1 MLAIMTSNAPWRA
14 LGARLARIRDAM
26 VRSSRAGHA
35 SLAVLLLVGG
45 VAMVVIGAPTSSIGL
60 AFTGPARG
68 PATGPAT
75 SHSARTD
82 PEDVREIL
90 DTYCVR
96 CHNERRLNGG
106 LALDVL
112 DVENPIA
119 AADRWETVIRKLRTG
134 TMPPG
139 GVRRPDPAEYDLVAS
154 WLETEIDGAAS
165 AAGPN
170 PGGTNPIHR
179 LNRLEYNNAINDLLG
194 LDVDLRSLL
203 PGDETA
209 DGSFDNFA
217 DALSITTTHMERYMS
232 LARQVTRLA
241 TGLPPMAP
249 GVATFEV
256 PLHVVQDQRQSED
269 LPFGS
274 RGGISVR
281 YDFPVDGE
289 YLIKIQLRRQ
299 YQDYLMGMGWQ
310 QQLDLRLDGELLE
323 RFTVG
328 GGATQFRSAA
338 ASYAG
343 AGEPGSAGASEW
355 EEYMQMSGDA
365 HLEVRLMVEAGPRV
379 VGVSF
384 VRDQWEPELLPQP
397 LQRGRVLTNDQVY
410 MDHASVHSVQIGG
423 PYEVTGTA
431 TATPSREEIFVCR
444 PQPGAAEEACATQIL
459 SRMARRAYRRPA
471 TEQDVE
477 ILMEFFR
484 QGRSEGGSFDAGVQL
499 ALERLVVDPEFLF
512 RIYLAPSG
520 VEPGDVYDLDAI
532 AVASRLS
539 FFLWSSIPD
548 EPLLEL
554 AETGRLTEP
563 SVLEE
568 QVRRMLAD
576 PRAIEALVDGFA
588 AQWLNLRLLPEKL
601 ADPLKYPDFDDS
613 LLDAFQQETE
623 MFVASN
629 LREDRPITELL
640 SADYTFANERLA
652 RFYGIPGVYGS
663 RPRRVTL
670 PNPDQRGGLLA
681 HGGLLA
687 ITAYPDRTSPVLRG
701 KWLLDNILG
710 ANPPPPPANVD
721 TSLDQGREAEALG
734 IRERLERHR
743 EDPLCASCHTLMDP
757 LGFALEEFDAV
768 GAWRDTD
775 ERGGPVDNLG
785 TWPSGVELNGV
796 ASLRAL
802 LLDYDDQFVRT
813 VTEKLMSYALGRP
826 LEYYDQPTVRQIVRD
841 AEAGGYRWSSIIL
854 GIAKSP
860 AFLMRRSADPRS
872 VGAQ

>member
-1 MLAIMTSNAPWRA
+1 MLAIMTSNAAWRV
-14 LGARLARIRDAM
+14 LGAHLARIRDAM

-75 SHSARTD
+75 PHSVRTD
-82 PEDVREIL
+82 PEEVREIL

-96 CHNERRLNGG
+96 CHNETRLNGG

-170 PGGTNPIHR
+170 PGRTNPIHR

-256 PLHVVQDQRQSED
+256 GLHVVQDQRQSED

-328 GGATQFRSAA
+328 GGATQFRAAA

-423 PYEVTGTA
+423 PYEITGTA

-459 SRMARRAYRRPA
+459 SRMARRGYRRPA

-588 AQWLNLRLLPEKL
+588 AQWLNLRLLPDKL

-687 ITAYPDRTSPVLRG
+687 ITSYPDRTSPVLRG

-775 ERGGPVDNLG
+775 ETGGPVDNLG

>member
-1 MLAIMTSNAPWRA
+1 MSYTA
-14 LGARLARIRDAM
+14 LGKSGRRG
-26 VRSSRAGHA
+26 SRAGHA
-35 SLAVLLLVGG
+35 SLAALLVTGG
-45 VAMVVIGAPTSSIGL
+45 VAMVVLGAHPSSTEL
-60 AFTGPARG
+60 AFAGPITPHFAL
-68 PATGPAT
+68 
-75 SHSARTD
+75 TD
-82 PEDVREIL
+82 AEDAREIL

-96 CHNERRLNGG
+96 CHNERRLTGG

-112 DVENPIA
+112 DVEDPSA
-119 AADRWETVIRKLRTG
+119 AADTWETVIRKLRTG

-139 GVRRPDPAEYDLVAS
+139 GVRRPEPAEYDLVAN

-165 AAGPN
+165 ATQPN
-170 PGGTNPIHR
+170 PGTTNPVHR
-179 LNRLEYNNAINDLLG
+179 LNRIEYNNAINALFA
-194 LDVDLRSLL
+194 LDVDVTSLL

-217 DALSITTTHMERYMS
+217 DQLSITTTHMERYMS

-241 TGLPPMAP
+241 TGLPPTAP
-249 GVATFEV
+249 GVETFAV
-256 PLHVVQDQRQSED
+256 PLHIVQDQRQSED

-281 YDFPVDGE
+281 YDFPADGE

-299 YQDYLMGMGWQ
+299 YQAYLMGMGWPQ
-310 QQLDLRLDGELLE
+310 QVDLRLDGELLE

-328 GGATQFRSAA
+328 GGALDFRPAA

-343 AGEPGSAGASEW
+343 AGEPGSPGSPEW
-355 EEYMQMSGDA
+355 EEYMQSSGDA
-365 HLEVRLMVEAGPRV
+365 HLEVRLAVEAGPRA

-397 LQRGRVLTNDQVY
+397 QQRGRVLTNDQIY

-423 PYEVTGTA
+423 PYEITGTA
-431 TATPSREEIFVCR
+431 TDTPSRNEIFVCR
-444 PQPGAAEEACATQIL
+444 PEPGAEEEACATRIL
-459 SRMARRAYRRPA
+459 SRMTRRAFRRPA
-471 TEQDVE
+471 TDQDAE
-477 ILMEFFR
+477 MLLEFFR
-484 QGRSEGGSFDAGVQL
+484 QGRSEGGSFDAGIQL

-512 RIYLAPSG
+512 RIYREPAG
-520 VEPGDVYDLDAI
+520 VEPGDVYALDDV

-554 AETGRLTEP
+554 AEAGRLTDP
-563 SVLEE
+563 AVLEQ

-576 PRAIEALVDGFA
+576 PRAIDALVDGFA

-613 LLDAFQQETE
+613 LLDAFRQETE
-623 MFVASN
+623 MFVANS
-629 LREDRPITELL
+629 LREDRPIPELL
-640 SADYTFANERLA
+640 SADYTYANERLA
-652 RFYGIPGVYGS
+652 RFYGIPGIYGS

-681 HGGLLA
+681 HGGLMA

-710 ANPPPPPANVD
+710 ADPPPPPANVD
-721 TSLDQGREAEALG
+721 TSLDQGPEAEVLG

-743 EDPLCASCHTLMDP
+743 ADPLCASCHTLMDP

-796 ASLRAL
+796 RSLRAL

-826 LEYYDQPTVRQIVRD
+826 LEYFDQPTVRRIVRD
-841 AEAGGYRWSSIIL
+841 AEDNEYRWSSIIL
-854 GIAKSP
+854 GITQSP
-860 AFLMRRSADPRS
+860 AFLMRRSAEPI
-872 VGAQ
+872 

>member
-1 MLAIMTSNAPWRA
+1 MTTRKLYTTLRCSSPR
-14 LGARLARIRDAM
+14 G
-26 VRSSRAGHA
+26 SRAGHA
-35 SLAVLLLVGG
+35 SLAALLVVGG
-45 VAMVVIGAPTSSIGL
+45 VAMVIFGPNPSSADL
-60 AFTGPARG
+60 AFTGPIT
-68 PATGPAT
+68 PHFT
-75 SHSARTD
+75 RTD
-82 PEDVREIL
+82 AEDAREIL
-90 DTYCVR
+90 DAYCVR

-112 DVENPIA
+112 DVENPGA
-119 AADRWETVIRKLRTG
+119 AARSWETVIRKLRTA

-165 AAGPN
+165 AAEPN
-170 PGGTNPIHR
+170 PGRTNPIHR
-179 LNRLEYNNAINDLLG
+179 LNRLEYNNAINDLFG
-194 LDVDLRSLL
+194 LDVDVTSLL

-241 TGLPPMAP
+241 TGLPPTAP
-249 GVATFEV
+249 GVVTFGV

-274 RGGISVR
+274 RGGIAFR

-289 YLIKIQLRRQ
+289 YLIKIRLRRQ
-299 YQDYLMGMGWQ
+299 YQDYLMGMGWPQ
-310 QQLDLRLDGELLE
+310 ELDVRLDGELLE

-328 GGATQFRSAA
+328 GGATEFRPAA

-343 AGEPGSAGASEW
+343 AGEPGSAGSPEW
-355 EEYMQMSGDA
+355 ETYMQSTGDA
-365 HLEVRLMVEAGPRV
+365 HLEVRLSVEAGPRV

-384 VRDQWEPELLPQP
+384 VREQWEPELLPQP
-397 LQRGRVLTNDQVY
+397 RQRGRVLTNDQIY
-410 MDHASVHSVQIGG
+410 MDAASVHTVQIGG
-423 PYEVTGTA
+423 PYEIAGTA
-431 TATPSREEIFVCR
+431 ADTPSRMEIFVCR
-444 PQPGAAEEACATQIL
+444 PEPGAEEGPCAAQIL
-459 SRMARRAYRRPA
+459 SRMARRAYRRP
-471 TEQDVE
+471 TTDQDVQV
-477 ILMEFFR
+477 LLEFFR
-484 QGRSEGGSFDAGVQL
+484 QGRSEGSSFDAGIQL

-512 RIYLAPSG
+512 RVYRAPTG
-520 VEPGDVYDLDAI
+520 VEPGAVYRLDDVAI
-532 AVASRLS
+532 ASRLS

-554 AETGRLTEP
+554 AEDGRLTDP
-563 SVLEE
+563 AVFEE
-568 QVRRMLAD
+568 QVSRMLAD
-576 PRAIEALVDGFA
+576 PRAIDALVEGFA

-613 LLDAFQQETE
+613 LLDAFRQETE

-629 LREDRPITELL
+629 LREDRPIPELL
-640 SADYTFANERLA
+640 SADYTYVNERLA

-681 HGGLLA
+681 HGGLMA

-710 ANPPPPPANVD
+710 ADPPPPPANVD
-721 TSLDQGREAEALG
+721 TSLDQSPEAEVLG

-757 LGFALEEFDAV
+757 LGFALENFDAV
-768 GAWRDTD
+768 GAWRDID
-775 ERGGPVDNLG
+775 ETGGPVDNLG

-796 ASLRAL
+796 SSLRAL

-826 LEYYDQPTVRQIVRD
+826 LEYFDQPTVRQIVRD
-841 AEAGGYRWSSIIL
+841 AEANGYRWSSMVL
-854 GIAKSP
+854 GITKSP
-860 AFLMRRSADPRS
+860 AFLMRRSAEAS
-872 VGAQ
+872 

>member
-1 MLAIMTSNAPWRA
+1 MT
-14 LGARLARIRDAM
+14 
-26 VRSSRAGHA
+26 VQSSRAGHA

-45 VAMVVIGAPTSSIGL
+45 GAMVVVGAPTASTES
-60 AFTGPARG
+60 AFSLHA
-68 PATGPAT
+68 
-75 SHSARTD
+75 ARTD
-82 PEDVREIL
+82 PEEVREIL
-90 DTYCVR
+90 DAYCVR

-106 LALDVL
+106 LALDAL

-139 GVRRPDPAEYDLVAS
+139 GVARPDPAEYDLVAG
-154 WLETEIDGAAS
+154 WLETEIDRAVSGAE
-165 AAGPN
+165 PN
-170 PGGTNPIHR
+170 PGATNAVHR
-179 LNRLEYNNAINDLLG
+179 LNRLEYNNAINELFV
-194 LDVDLRSLL
+194 LDVDVRTLL

-217 DALSITTTHMERYMS
+217 DALSITTTHLERYMS
-232 LARQVTRLA
+232 LARYVTRLA
-241 TGLPPMAP
+241 TGLPPTAP
-249 GVATFEV
+249 GVETFEV

-274 RGGISVR
+274 RGGVSVR

-299 YQDYLMGMGWQ
+299 YQDYLMGMGWP

-328 GGATQFRSAA
+328 GGATQFRPAA

-343 AGEPGSAGASEW
+343 AGEPGSAGSPAW
-355 EEYMQMSGDA
+355 EEYMQMTGDA
-365 HLEVRLMVEAGPRV
+365 HLEVRLTVEAGPRL

-397 LQRGRVLTNDQVY
+397 QQRGRVLTNDQIY

-423 PYEVTGTA
+423 PYEITGTD
-431 TATPSREEIFVCR
+431 TETPSREEIFVCR
-444 PQPGAAEEACATQIL
+444 PEPGSEEEVCAAQIL
-459 SRMARRAYRRPA
+459 ARMARRAFRRPT

-477 ILMEFFR
+477 MLLGFFR
-484 QGRSEGGSFDAGVQL
+484 QGRTEGGSFDAGVQL

-512 RIYLAPSG
+512 RIYRAPAG
-520 VEPGDVYDLDAI
+520 VESGDVYDLDDV

-554 AETGRLTEP
+554 AENGRLTEP
-563 SVLEE
+563 AVYEE

-576 PRAIEALVDGFA
+576 PRAIDALVEGFA

-613 LLDAFQQETE
+613 LLDAYQQETE
-623 MFVASN
+623 MFVAYN
-629 LREDRPITELL
+629 LREDRPIPELL
-640 SADYTFANERLA
+640 SADYTFVNERLA
-652 RFYGIPGVYGS
+652 RFYDIPGVYGS

-681 HGGLLA
+681 HGGLMA

-710 ANPPPPPANVD
+710 ANPAPPPANVD

-734 IRERLERHR
+734 IRERLEQHR

-775 ERGGPVDNLG
+775 ETGGPVDNVG

-826 LEYYDQPTVRQIVRD
+826 LEYFDQPTVRQIVRD
-841 AEAGGYRWSSIIL
+841 AEAGGYRWSSIVL
-854 GIAKSP
+854 GITKSA
-860 AFLMRRSADPRS
+860 AFLMRRSVEAQS

>member
-1 MLAIMTSNAPWRA
+1 MTNR
-14 LGARLARIRDAM
+14 
-26 VRSSRAGHA
+26 GHA
-35 SLAVLLLVGG
+35 SLAALLLVGG
-45 VAMVVIGAPTSSIGL
+45 GATTVIAAHTSVSDVAFSDV
-60 AFTGPARG
+60 
-68 PATGPAT
+68 
-75 SHSARTD
+75 ARTD
-82 PEDVREIL
+82 PDEAREIL
-90 DTYCVR
+90 DAFCVR
-96 CHNERRLNGG
+96 CHNETRLAGG

-112 DVENPIA
+112 DVENPSEA
-119 AADRWETVIRKLRTG
+119 AEGWEKVIRKLRTG

-139 GVRRPDPAEYDLVAS
+139 GVQRPEQAEYDLVAS
-154 WLETEIDGAAS
+154 WLETGIDEAATEAEPDPGA
-165 AAGPN
+165 
-170 PGGTNPIHR
+170 TNPVHR
-179 LNRLEYNNAINDLLG
+179 LNRLEYNNAINDLFG
-194 LDVDLRSLL
+194 LDVDVTSLL

-241 TGLPPMAP
+241 TGLPPTAP

-274 RGGISVR
+274 RGGIAVR

-299 YQDYLMGMGWQ
+299 YQDFLMGMGWP

-328 GGATQFRSAA
+328 GGATEFRSAA

-343 AGEPGSAGASEW
+343 AGEPGSAGSPEW

-365 HLEVRLMVEAGPRV
+365 HLEVRLTAEAGPRV

-397 LQRGRVLTNDQVY
+397 QQRGRVLTNDQIY

-423 PYEVTGTA
+423 PYEVTGTGGD
-431 TATPSREEIFVCR
+431 TPSRSEIFVCR
-444 PQPGAAEEACATQIL
+444 PEPGAEEAACAAQIL
-459 SRMARRAYRRPA
+459 SSMARRAYRRP
-471 TEQDVE
+471 TTDQDVE
-477 ILMEFFR
+477 MLLEFFR
-484 QGRSEGGSFDAGVQL
+484 QGRSEGGSFDAGIQL

-512 RIYLAPSG
+512 RVYRQPTG
-520 VEPGDVYDLDAI
+520 VEPGDVYELDDVE
-532 AVASRLS
+532 VASRLS

-554 AETGRLTEP
+554 AEAGRLTEP
-563 SVLEE
+563 AALEE

-576 PRAIEALVDGFA
+576 PRAIDALVEGFA

-613 LLDAFQQETE
+613 LLDAFEQETKL
-623 MFVASN
+623 FVGSN

-640 SADYTFANERLA
+640 SADYTYANERLA

-681 HGGLLA
+681 HGGLMA
-687 ITAYPDRTSPVLRG
+687 VTAYPDRTSPVLRG

-721 TSLDQGREAEALG
+721 TSLDQGPEAEALG

-768 GAWRDTD
+768 GAWRDVD

-785 TWPSGVELNGV
+785 TWPSGVELDGV
-796 ASLRAL
+796 SSLRAF

-826 LEYYDQPTVRQIVRD
+826 LEYFDQPTVRQIVRD
-841 AEAGGYRWSSIIL
+841 AEDSGYRWSSIVL

-860 AFLMRRSADPRS
+860 AFLMRRSS
-872 VGAQ
+872 EGI

>member
-1 MLAIMTSNAPWRA
+1 MLAIMTSNAAWRA

-26 VRSSRAGHA
+26 VRNSRAGHA

-60 AFTGPARG
+60 AFTGPATG
-68 PATGPAT
+68 PATGLAT
-75 SHSARTD
+75 PHSARTD

-154 WLETEIDGAAS
+154 WLETEIDRAAS

-256 PLHVVQDQRQSED
+256 GLHVVQDQRQSED

-384 VRDQWEPELLPQP
+384 IRDQWEPELLPQP

-444 PQPGAAEEACATQIL
+444 PRLGAAEEACATQIL

-548 EPLLEL
+548 ELLLEL

-775 ERGGPVDNLG
+775 ETGGPVDNLG

-860 AFLMRRSADPRS
+860 AFLMRRSAGPQS

>member
-1 MLAIMTSNAPWRA
+1 MLAIMTSNAPWRV
-14 LGARLARIRDAM
+14 LGAHLARIRDAM
-26 VRSSRAGHA
+26 VRNSRAGHA

-60 AFTGPARG
+60 AFTGPATG
-68 PATGPAT
+68 PATGLAT
-75 SHSARTD
+75 PHSARTD

-154 WLETEIDGAAS
+154 WLETEIDRAAS

-256 PLHVVQDQRQSED
+256 GLHVVQDQRQSED

-328 GGATQFRSAA
+328 GGATQFRAAA

-355 EEYMQMSGDA
+355 EEYMQMGGDA

-384 VRDQWEPELLPQP
+384 IRDQWEPELLPQP

-775 ERGGPVDNLG
+775 ETGGPVDNLG

>member
-1 MLAIMTSNAPWRA
+1 MTIRKLYGT
-14 LGARLARIRDAM
+14 LGCAGVGHSGLEG
-26 VRSSRAGHA
+26 SRAGHA
-35 SLAVLLLVGG
+35 SLAALLVVGG
-45 VAMVVIGAPTSSIGL
+45 VAMVIFGAHPSSTDLAFAGPITPHFAPTD
-60 AFTGPARG
+60 A
-68 PATGPAT
+68 
-75 SHSARTD
+75 
-82 PEDVREIL
+82 EDAREIL
-90 DTYCVR
+90 DAYCVW
-96 CHNERRLNGG
+96 CHNETRLTGG

-112 DVENPIA
+112 DVEDPGA
-119 AADRWETVIRKLRTG
+119 AAGTWEKVIRKLRTG

-139 GVRRPDPAEYDLVAS
+139 GVQRPDPAEYDLVAS
-154 WLETEIDGAAS
+154 WLETGIDETAS
-165 AAGPN
+165 AAEPN
-170 PGGTNPIHR
+170 PGRTNAIHR
-179 LNRLEYNNAINDLLG
+179 LNRLEYNNAINDLFA
-194 LDVDLRSLL
+194 LDVDVRSLL

-241 TGLPPMAP
+241 TGLPPAAP
-249 GVATFEV
+249 SVATFEV

-274 RGGISVR
+274 RGGTAVR

-299 YQDYLMGMGWQ
+299 YQDYLMGMGWS
-310 QQLDLRLDGELLE
+310 QQLDVRLDGELLE

-328 GGATQFRSAA
+328 GGASEFRPAA

-343 AGEPGSAGASEW
+343 AGEPGSAGSPEW
-355 EEYMQMSGDA
+355 EEYMQSTGDA
-365 HLEVRLMVEAGPRV
+365 HLEVRLTVEAGPRV
-379 VGVSF
+379 VGIYF
-384 VRDQWEPELLPQP
+384 VREQWEPELLPQP
-397 LQRGRVLTNDQVY
+397 RQRGRVLTNDQIY
-410 MDHASVHSVQIGG
+410 MDAASVHSVQIAG
-423 PYEVTGTA
+423 PYEIAGADTD
-431 TATPSREEIFVCR
+431 TPSRTEIFGCR
-444 PQPGAAEEACATQIL
+444 PEPGAEEEPCATQIL
-459 SRMARRAYRRPA
+459 SKMARRAYRRPI
-471 TEQDVE
+471 TDQDVQV
-477 ILMEFFR
+477 LLQFFR
-484 QGRSEGGSFDAGVQL
+484 QGRSEGASFDAGIQL

-512 RIYLAPSG
+512 RIYRAPTG
-520 VEPGDVYDLDAI
+520 VDPGDVYVLDDVAI
-532 AVASRLS
+532 ASRLS

-554 AETGRLTEP
+554 AEDGRLTDP
-563 SVLEE
+563 AVLEE

-576 PRAIEALVDGFA
+576 PRAIDALVDGFA

-613 LLDAFQQETE
+613 LLEAFQQETE

-629 LREDRPITELL
+629 LRDDRPIPELL
-640 SADYTFANERLA
+640 SADYTYVNERLA

-681 HGGLLA
+681 HGGLMA

-710 ANPPPPPANVD
+710 ADPPPPPANVD
-721 TSLDQGREAEALG
+721 TSLDQGPEAEALG

-743 EDPLCASCHTLMDP
+743 ADPLCASCHTLMDP

-775 ERGGPVDNLG
+775 ETGGPVDNLG

-796 ASLRAL
+796 SSLRAL

-826 LEYYDQPTVRQIVRD
+826 LEYFDQPTVRQIVRD
-841 AEAGGYRWSSIIL
+841 AEDGGYRWSSIVL
-854 GIAKSP
+854 GIVKSP
-860 AFLMRRSADPRS
+860 AFLMRRS
-872 VGAQ
+872 VEVI

>member
-1 MLAIMTSNAPWRA
+1 MTTSMLRNAFRTSRT
-14 LGARLARIRDAM
+14 
-26 VRSSRAGHA
+26 GHA
-35 SLAVLLLVGG
+35 SLAALLFVSG
-45 VAMVVIGAPTSSIGL
+45 VAMVVIGPRPSSTHLAFASPEAPHYAPTV
-60 AFTGPARG
+60 AEDAR
-68 PATGPAT
+68 
-75 SHSARTD
+75 
-82 PEDVREIL
+82 EVL
-90 DTYCVR
+90 DTYCVW
-96 CHNERRLNGG
+96 CHNEGLLTGG

-112 DVENPIA
+112 DVEDPSA
-119 AADRWETVIRKLRTG
+119 AAGTWEKVIRKLRTG

-139 GVRRPDPAEYDLVAS
+139 GVVRPDPAEYDLVAS
-154 WLETEIDGAAS
+154 WLETALDGSAS
-165 AAGPN
+165 AAQPN
-170 PGGTNPIHR
+170 PGATNPVHR
-179 LNRLEYNNAINDLLG
+179 LNRSEYNNAINDLFA
-194 LDVDLRSLL
+194 LDVDVRSLL

-217 DALSITTTHMERYMS
+217 DQLSITTTHMERYMS

-241 TGLPPMAP
+241 TGLPPAAP
-249 GVATFEV
+249 SVETFEV

-274 RGGISVR
+274 RGGTALR

-289 YLIKIQLRRQ
+289 YLIKLQLRRQ
-299 YQDYLMGMGWQ
+299 YQDYLMGMGWP

-328 GGATQFRSAA
+328 GGAAEFRPAP

-343 AGEPGSAGASEW
+343 AGEPGSAGAPEW
-355 EEYMQMSGDA
+355 EEYMQTRGDA
-365 HLEVRLMVEAGPRV
+365 HLEVRLAVEAGPHV

-384 VRDQWEPELLPQP
+384 IREQWEPELLPQP
-397 LQRGRVLTNDQVY
+397 LQRGRVLTNDQIY
-410 MDHASVHSVQIGG
+410 MDAASLHSVQIGG
-423 PYEVTGTA
+423 PYEITGTD
-431 TATPSREEIFVCR
+431 TDTPSRNQIFVCR
-444 PQPGAAEEACATQIL
+444 PEPGSQEEACAAQIL
-459 SRMARRAYRRPA
+459 SKMTRRAYRRPA
-471 TEQDVE
+471 TDQDVE
-477 ILMEFFR
+477 MLLEFFR
-484 QGRSEGGSFDAGVQL
+484 LGRSEGGSFDAGIQL

-512 RIYLAPSG
+512 RIYREPAG
-520 VEPGDVYDLDAI
+520 VEPGDVYALDDL

-554 AETGRLTEP
+554 AENGRLTDP
-563 SVLEE
+563 AVLEG

-576 PRAIEALVDGFA
+576 PSAIDALVDGFA

-601 ADPLKYPDFDDS
+601 ADPIKYPDFDDS
-613 LLDAFQQETE
+613 LLDAFRQETE
-623 MFVASN
+623 MFVANS
-629 LREDRPITELL
+629 LREDLPIPQLL
-640 SADYTFANERLA
+640 TADYTYANERLA

-663 RPRRVTL
+663 RPRRVEL

-681 HGGLLA
+681 HGGLMA

-710 ANPPPPPANVD
+710 ADPPPPPANVD
-721 TSLDQGREAEALG
+721 TSLDQGADAEALG
-734 IRERLERHR
+734 IRARLEQHR
-743 EDPLCASCHTLMDP
+743 ADPLCASCHTLMDP

-768 GAWRDTD
+768 GAWRETD

-796 ASLRAL
+796 RSLRAL

-826 LEYYDQPTVRQIVRD
+826 LEYFDQPTVRQIVRD
-841 AEAGGYRWSSIIL
+841 AEDSEYRWSSIIL

-860 AFLMRRSADPRS
+860 AFLMRRS
-872 VGAQ
+872 VEAQ